1 MTDTAYM
8 LDTNIASA
16 IIKNRS
22 PEIAKKLVSI
32 PMQNLFVSA
41 ITEAELLFG
50 VAQKPEAKTLAQLVT
65 EFLKRVTSLPW
76 NTEAAQTYATLR
88 TECKSTGKS
97 LGNLDMLIAA
107 HSRSVGATLV
117 TNDKAFFQLEHIL
130 ALEEWS

>member
-1 MTDTAYM
+1 MPDTAYM

-16 IIKNRS
+16 IIKNR
-22 PEIAKKLVSI
+22 PAHITRKLITI

-41 ITEAELLFG
+41 ITEAELLYG
-50 VAQKPEAKTLAQLVT
+50 VAQKPEATKLEKLVT

-76 NTEAAQTYATLR
+76 NSRAAEAYAILR
-88 TECKSTGKS
+88 TECKKSGKS

-107 HSRSVGATLV
+107 HAQSTNTTLI

-130 ALEEWS
+130 TLEEWS